1 MHPGWPGDE
10 AFELPLCV
18 DVKDEAATWQQMSV
32 HRGKH
37 FLPVGEA
44 PYVVNRIEYTE
55 NQVKSAIDSKIDH
68 ILPEEF

>member
-1 MHPGWPGDE
+1 
-10 AFELPLCV
+10 
-18 DVKDEAATWQQMSV
+18 MSV

-44 PYVVNRIEYTE
+44 PYVVKRIEYTE
-55 NQVKSAIDSKIDH
+55 DHVKSAIDSKVDH